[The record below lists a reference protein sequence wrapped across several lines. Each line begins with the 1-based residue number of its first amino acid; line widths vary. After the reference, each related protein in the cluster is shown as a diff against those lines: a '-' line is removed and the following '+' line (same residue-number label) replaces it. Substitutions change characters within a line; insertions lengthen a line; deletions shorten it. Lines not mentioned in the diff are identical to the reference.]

1 MYSTAMVH
9 QFEIKNTCIERL
21 IMSHHNNVKMK
32 LNLKVEKFGE
42 IAVLTFC
49 EISGNAPGFCLV
61 LSGAYS
67 KPYETPNMKCFVN
80 VVNG

>member
-21 IMSHHNNVKMK
+21 IMSHHNNVKIK
-32 LNLKVEKFGE
+32 LNLKVEE
-42 IAVLTFC
+42 IWRDCSPNFLW
-49 EISGNAPGFCLV
+49 ISNNAPGFCLA

-67 KPYETPNMKCFVN
+67 
-80 VVNG
+80 